1 MLWGLS
7 MLKEIVQI
15 DFKNV
20 KKYCLKQELLN
31 GCEIIIIK
39 IDLSLDKSLKS
50 YLLLSKIAKQ
60 KEILPLFVILNSS
73 KDSQEKL
80 KLLKNESYFIVEGEY
95 VFQEFYKEI
104 VEVLSPK
111 GEGDI
116 CLDIADFKTVLDYKG
131 ITFFGSAQD
140 STKDAALVAIED
152 AVKNANIKDHSLHD
166 MQAVLVHFTIHPDYK
181 LTKIAHA
188 MEIFYENTH
197 YDADIILGTTTD
209 KNLSKEYVKA
219 VVLLTGCDSWEFKQ
233 MAVNNL
239 PYKS

>member
-1 MLWGLS
+1 MI
-7 MLKEIVQI
+7 KEIVQI
-15 DFKNV
+15 DSRNV
-20 KKYCLKQELLN
+20 EKYCMNQELLN

-39 IDLSLDKSLKS
+39 IDLSLDKNLKS

-60 KEILPLFVILNSS
+60 KEILPLFVILNST

-80 KLLKNESYFIVEGEY
+80 KLLKNESYFIVENEY

-104 VEVLSPK
+104 VGVLSPK

-116 CLDIADFKTVLDYKG
+116 CLDIADIKTVLDYRG
-131 ITFFGSAQD
+131 VAFFGSAKD
-140 STKDAALVAIED
+140 STKDAALVTIED
-152 AVKNANIKDHSLHD
+152 AVKNANIKDHSLRD

-197 YDADIILGTTTD
+197 YDAEIIWGTTTD

-233 MAVNNL
+233 MSTDNVTDFSV
-239 PYKS
+239 K